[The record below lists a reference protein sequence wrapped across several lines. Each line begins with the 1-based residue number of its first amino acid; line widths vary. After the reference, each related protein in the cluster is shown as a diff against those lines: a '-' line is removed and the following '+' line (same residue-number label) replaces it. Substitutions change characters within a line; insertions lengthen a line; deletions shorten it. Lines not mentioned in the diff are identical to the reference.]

1 MKKTAHGN
9 LQFGCKLLISLVY
22 LHLCKNHS
30 DYMLPHFNVKPE
42 WPARIA
48 QLLRKQRLTQAALA
62 ERLGVSG
69 ATVSRWMK
77 GTHEPTGEAYISL
90 GNLAGSPEDLYFWER
105 AGINTAS
112 YPQSSSRVAVS
123 SIRVRLSDFKF
134 VSGHRLS
141 SKIVANKANAV
152 AIPLLNVTAYG
163 DPVPPERH
171 VHLSEATVEEVLMA
185 PLGWCPHP
193 SGMICM
199 HLAGDSMLPLIPPKA
214 VIAVDMHVTDRATLS
229 GKIVLASHRDL
240 GFKVARLQRLPSA
253 DILISANHKY
263 LPIDITDDSKWKI
276 AGHVLWWVSKDPE
289 A

>member
-1 MKKTAHGN
+1 V
-9 LQFGCKLLISLVY
+9 I
-22 LHLCKNHS
+22 
-30 DYMLPHFNVKPE
+30 
-42 WPARIA
+42 
-48 QLLRKQRLTQAALA
+48 
-62 ERLGVSG
+62 
-69 ATVSRWMK
+69 
-77 GTHEPTGEAYISL
+77 
-90 GNLAGSPEDLYFWER
+90 
-105 AGINTAS
+105 
-112 YPQSSSRVAVS
+112 
-123 SIRVRLSDFKF
+123 LSDFKF

-263 LPIDITDDSKWKI
+263 VPIDITDDSKWKI